1 MPTPDRRPARKYPRV
16 ARINQVLREVIAEE
30 LERLSDTDPRL
41 RLVTVT
47 HVHADA
53 DMSRA
58 TVLFSSLTDEARE
71 ALEEDRVRLQ
81 GAVGRQVRMKRTPLL
96 SFDEDPAIRSGQ
108 RVDEILR
115 HLEQDDRN

>member
-1 MPTPDRRPARKYPRV
+1 MPSPDRRPARRFPRV

-47 HVHADA
+47 HVHADP
-53 DMSRA
+53 DMARA
-58 TVLFSSLTDEARE
+58 SVLFSSLTDEARE

-81 GAVGRQVRMKRTPLL
+81 AAVARQVRMKRTPLL
-96 SFDEDPAIRSGQ
+96 SFGEDPAVQTGM
-108 RVDEILR
+108 RVEEILR
-115 HLEQDDRN
+115 QLERDEHD